1 MKIASVEK
9 LISVEPHPNAD
20 RLDLVKVLGYQCV
33 TEKGLHS
40 AGDLIIYIQPDSVL
54 PEDAAWAEG
63 YRKYSPGRIK
73 AVKLRGEFSEGI
85 IVKFEQVREYLL
97 NKLTCV
103 EEIMQDASTLTG
115 SAEGA
120 DVAAALDIKHY
131 EPPLPQD
138 LSAKGALPFGIPKTD
153 EERWENI
160 TGRLPFGEKVDVS
173 LKIDGQSWS
182 AYYNFENKEFGVLGR
197 TMEYKEDCSNRYTAQ
212 IERYDIKNKLTAYCE
227 KYGVSLCIRGES
239 YGDGLQAHS
248 FNPHAKEKAG
258 LAIFSVYNIRTRKYE
273 RRNDEFYFIR
283 VAEEL
288 GLPTVPILERDVV
301 LTQELIDKYSVGLKK
316 IDGKPFEG
324 VVINHGDYVIERESN
339 IMVCPDGV
347 ERDVGGAKTY
357 VAHSFKV
364 INKNYDSQK

>member
-63 YRKYSPGRIK
+63 YSKYSPGRIK

-85 IVKFEQVREYLL
+85 IVKFEQVGLE
-97 NKLTCV
+97 N
-103 EEIMQDASTLTG
+103 SFG
-115 SAEGA
+115 SEGF
-120 DVAAALDIKHY
+120 DVAELLGIKHY

-138 LSAKGALPFGIPKTD
+138 LSAKGLLPFGIPKTD

-160 TGRLPFGEKVDVS
+160 TGRLPIGFPVDIT

-182 AYYNFENKEFGVLGR
+182 AYYNVDTKEFGVLGR
-197 TMEYKEDCSNRYTAQ
+197 TMEYKEECNNRYTAQ
-212 IERYDIKNKLTAYCE
+212 IERYDIKNKLIAYCE

-273 RRNDEFYFIR
+273 RRNDEFYFIK
-283 VAEEL
+283 VAAEL
-288 GLPTVPILERDVV
+288 GIPAVPVLERDVI
-301 LTQELIDKYSVGLKK
+301 LTQEIIDKYSTGLKK

-324 VVINHGDYVIERESN
+324 VVINHGEYVIERESN
-339 IMVCPDGV
+339 IMLCPDGI
-347 ERDVGGAKTY
+347 ERDVGGSKTY

-364 INKNYDSQK
+364 INKHYDSQK